1 MSASTWY
8 HVAMVGFI
16 LAGVFGIA
24 SIIIFFRLHILSVL
38 SELSGKGVAK
48 EVELL
53 RKSAG
58 VDDLRENIA
67 RKTGKLKKKQ
77 EKHAES
83 YKTVLLNNAE
93 MPSASTATTLL
104 TENQPMASNAT
115 TLLVE
120 NQIETPT
127 PVVTDELKPNAAVG
141 DTEQLQR
148 EANEAVAFAVVR
160 NDVASHTEEE
170 I

>member
-1 MSASTWY
+1 MNASTWY
-8 HVAMVGFI
+8 RMAMVGFI
-16 LAGVFGIA
+16 LAGIFGIS
-24 SIIIFFRLHILSVL
+24 SIIIFFRLHIRSVL

-58 VDDLRENIA
+58 VDDLRDGIS

-77 EKHAES
+77 KKQAELNN
-83 YKTVLLNNAE
+83 TVLLNHVE
-93 MPSASTATTLL
+93 MPAVATTLL
-104 TENQPMASNAT
+104 TEGQKTASSAT

-120 NQIETPT
+120 NQVETKT
-127 PVVTDELKPNAAVG
+127 TAVTDELQPNVTAG
-141 DTEQLQR
+141 DTEPLCR
-148 EANEAVAFAVVR
+148 GANEAVAFTVVR
-160 NDVASHTEEE
+160 NDVAIHTEEE